1 VKVERLVAVLA
12 TPSAAGAAP
21 PGVGGEAYAAALL
34 EDVCD
39 LVATMSGVRVLLAAC
54 PRSHADAVADAAWPG
69 TRVIGL
75 DVDRPGRMTIAV
87 VDAVVAAGSAATE
100 IVVLA
105 GDAPDLPP
113 MLIAKLFAALDR
125 ADVAVCPAENA
136 GLVALGVR
144 LPIADWV
151 RAAEVS
157 LDTADAVARLAQAA
171 PKRRSLAVG
180 PGWRRMRRP
189 EDAGRLDPGLE
200 GWEATRDLLS
210 GGSAR

>member
-1 VKVERLVAVLA
+1 MNVERLVAVLA

-21 PGVGGEAYAAALL
+21 PGVNGEAYAAALL

-39 LVATMSGVRVLLAAC
+39 LVATMSGVRILLAAC
-54 PRSHADAVADAAWPG
+54 PRDHAEAVADAAWPG

-75 DVDRPGRMTIAV
+75 DASRPGRAAIAV

-100 IVVLA
+100 VVVLA

-113 MLIAKLFAALDR
+113 LLVAKLFAALDR
-125 ADVAVCPAENA
+125 ADIAVCPAEA
-136 GLVALGVR
+136 GGLVALGVR
-144 LPIADWV
+144 LPLADWV

-157 LDTADAVARLAQAA
+157 LDTEDALELLAAAA

-189 EDAGRLDPGLE
+189 EDVGRLDPGLE
-200 GWEATRDLLS
+200 GWEATRGLLT
-210 GGSAR
+210 GGAAR